1 MTLVVIILSVCLVLA
16 LAAGVG
22 ETCIASYNIRRAR
35 RAESK
40 IRDAEAKEERATSI
54 LERAEK
60 QAAERQQDLAKQF
73 ASVVENFVKPNRAA
87 FIKTAK
93 AAHKS
98 GKTERVNTIISLLS
112 SIKNVYLQDEEARQY
127 VSDLMNDL
135 QNTVDGVSDTE

>member
-1 MTLVVIILSVCLVLA
+1 MTLVVTILSVCLVLA

-22 ETCIASYNIRRAR
+22 ETGIASYNIRRAR

-40 IRDAEAKEERATSI
+40 IHNAEAKEERAASI

-73 ASVVENFVKPNRAA
+73 ASIVEILVKPNRAA

-98 GKTERVNTIISLLS
+98 GKIERVNTTISLLS

-127 VSDLMNDL
+127 VSNLMNDL
-135 QNTVDGVSDTE
+135 QNTLDGVSDTE